1 MIILVFDH
9 ATEQAMAWEKSLF
22 LPSFLFFPPGEM
34 SDLDSIT
41 YKDPCSVYNLMTL
54 VGSLLGSRDPKDI
67 LESGF
72 VCRLL

>member
-1 MIILVFDH
+1 
-9 ATEQAMAWEKSLF
+9 
-22 LPSFLFFPPGEM
+22 M

-41 YKDPCSVYNLMTL
+41 YKDPCSVYDLVTL
-54 VGSLLGSRDPKDI
+54 VGSLLGSRDPKDT